1 MSDIS
6 KLKVEG
12 IVYNIKDLEARSS
25 ASDALKNDE
34 IYSST
39 QPGSGIQN
47 IGAFWTQILE
57 S

>member
-1 MSDIS
+1 MADIS

-12 IVYNIKDLEARSS
+12 TVYNIKDLEARSS

-47 IGAFWTQILE
+47 VGAFWTQILE